1 MESSDGASRLPH
13 SIDSQ
18 NHSETTVEQGAI
30 VKHARAD
37 ATPRLLPEKI
47 EIREVGLR
55 DALQSLRQA
64 LPTGL
69 KCDWI
74 LLAHAAGLR
83 EIEVGAFVSP
93 TEFPQMAD
101 TAEVV
106 AFAKTIAGLKVSVVV
121 HDMDGARSAIAAGAD
136 VLTLPISASEMHS
149 RANVGRTSAE
159 LVEQLRLVR
168 AECEAVRSSCCIEA
182 VISTAFGCA
191 LQGDV
196 DPAAVLQIVESV
208 VDAGTDGISLGDS
221 FGVATPNAVYDLFQR
236 TRALLPQH
244 VMLGAHL
251 HRAPD
256 NRLGNVMAA
265 VEAGV
270 TRFDAS
276 LGGIG
281 GSAVSAGV
289 VGNVPLEDVATLFNM
304 IGVETGVDVNAL
316 LDLRKFIG
324 EQSDAQALF
333 QAVARAATRRRGG
346 LF

>member
-1 MESSDGASRLPH
+1 M
-13 SIDSQ
+13 
-18 NHSETTVEQGAI
+18 
-30 VKHARAD
+30 KHARAD

-74 LLAHAAGLR
+74 LLAYAAGLR

-106 AFAKTIAGLKVSVVV
+106 AFAKTIEGLKVSVVV

-136 VLTLPISASEMHS
+136 VLTFPISASEMHS

-168 AECEAVRSSCCIEA
+168 AECDAMRSSCCIEA
-182 VISTAFGCA
+182 VISAAFGCA

-196 DPAAVLQIVESV
+196 DPDAQPARACRRQVGRHVLRRQ
-208 VDAGTDGISLGDS
+208 GRLLGPRD
-221 FGVATPNAVYDLFQR
+221 
-236 TRALLPQH
+236 
-244 VMLGAHL
+244 
-251 HRAPD
+251 
-256 NRLGNVMAA
+256 
-265 VEAGV
+265 
-270 TRFDAS
+270 
-276 LGGIG
+276 
-281 GSAVSAGV
+281 
-289 VGNVPLEDVATLFNM
+289 
-304 IGVETGVDVNAL
+304 TGV
-316 LDLRKFIG
+316 G
-324 EQSDAQALF
+324 EQC
-333 QAVARAATRRRGG
+333 ARPLHGVDLLVGAGRRGVPQDEVHG
-346 LF
+346 RPLDQRPER